1 MGRTVDVLVA
11 EGEGRKDDAT
21 GRLSGRAADNR
32 LVHFAVGD
40 VVPRPGDMAGV
51 QVTYAAPHHLVADG
65 PVCSVRPTAAGDAWE
80 RRQSDSG
87 CGPVAG
93 AGIAARWGRCPGTA
107 DRRRDSGAL
116 TVLVAA
122 AFLPHP
128 PVLVPEV
135 ASGAALELAAL
146 REACAVA
153 LERVLSAQ
161 PTLVIVV
168 GDASERST
176 YSAGT
181 GGSFAGFGV
190 PVATALP
197 GSDGDGVV
205 GGVVRGEARLPLS
218 LAIGAW
224 LMERSG
230 PWPAVRGEGV
240 PATMASPD
248 AASLGE
254 QWAASSER
262 VALIVM
268 GDGATT
274 LTVKAPGYLGTAQRN
289 GNGRSRSRWSMQTWP
304 H

>member
-1 MGRTVDVLVA
+1 M
-11 EGEGRKDDAT
+11 
-21 GRLSGRAADNR
+21 
-32 LVHFAVGD
+32 
-40 VVPRPGDMAGV
+40 
-51 QVTYAAPHHLVADG
+51 
-65 PVCSVRPTAAGDAWE
+65 
-80 RRQSDSG
+80 
-87 CGPVAG
+87 
-93 AGIAARWGRCPGTA
+93 
-107 DRRRDSGAL
+107 
-116 TVLVAA
+116 LVAA

-274 LTVKAPGYLGTAQRN
+274 LTVKAPGYLRDGAKEWQRAVTQSLVDADLAALKAITPEDASIL
-289 GNGRSRSRWSMQTWP
+289 GAAGRAAWQVAAGAADGATDAGGGRWRGDLLADEAPYGVAYLVALWQRTP
-304 H
+304 A